1 DFNIAKAHDILKF
14 VEVLDII
21 VNKNLLMDAGNR
33 NINLTIEFNNL
44 FDKYISKAGF
54 DDIVETKVIDGG
66 IKSLCESIFFISRL
80 LFEIKEEGFFNFR
93 ESNTKIILEANSD
106 ELNNT
111 KFIEAK
117 QKIDRIN
124 KLLSQ
129 YINYQYSYGSS
140 YFFKITEVAF
150 TRSIKEIYGEND
162 LKFTVSDDIMKLF
175 LEPLYSAN
183 NPLNIALRELLQN
196 SFDAC
201 KKVRLENGGFSE
213 IIVDF
218 FMEYNNLCEIYLSD
232 NGLGM
237 NLEDIRQHY
246 LRVGK
251 SSKSEDKSLGLIGR
265 FGIGALANFLV
276 GSTCDIVTKR
286 SNDSMEYSFTI
297 EKDDF
302 NVKNLIGKKVNRFKE
317 SYTKIKI
324 RADEEL
330 QKEYRI
336 KEIVEEL
343 GIEKMLLNED
353 INLVFNFK
361 NLNADGSN
369 EVVETRKVHALN
381 SYNLEFFSEIFLGN
395 DSQAKVYI
403 FDHIKYR
410 SESEKS
416 DFEDEK
422 EKFKIISNHS
432 GNILYNNQI
441 GKVNFHTPIGRNN
454 FYASNLPLIVVN
466 GYVSPDEGYTPEL
479 SRNVYNIGSIFS
491 TNIIK
496 KRYEI
501 GIPRVIDRIENINE
515 TSENPLNEIVA
526 LSNFA
531 KDNSIVLPNIIFS
544 KGQIE
549 LYVDKSDIDFKIYAN
564 ELTPTQLES
573 LNISEELRYTQQGIL
588 SDKSFVASV
597 IEQQKSIVISR
608 NFVDRFLIKA
618 NSSQNG
624 FRRGALLSLLK
635 SIGLEDL
642 YQGKN
647 LIEVWRKLDSSKE
660 IIIRKLDDIEK
671 NSLIP
676 LTDDG
681 SRLLEQMKGNNL
693 KFPNLIISKNP
704 TLSLP
709 DEEFRKIYKE
719 CINNNN
725 F

>member
-1 DFNIAKAHDILKF
+1 
-14 VEVLDII
+14 
-21 VNKNLLMDAGNR
+21 
-33 NINLTIEFNNL
+33 
-44 FDKYISKAGF
+44 
-54 DDIVETKVIDGG
+54 
-66 IKSLCESIFFISRL
+66 
-80 LFEIKEEGFFNFR
+80 
-93 ESNTKIILEANSD
+93 
-106 ELNNT
+106 
-111 KFIEAK
+111 
-117 QKIDRIN
+117 
-124 KLLSQ
+124 
-129 YINYQYSYGSS
+129 
-140 YFFKITEVAF
+140 
-150 TRSIKEIYGEND
+150 
-162 LKFTVSDDIMKLF
+162 
-175 LEPLYSAN
+175 
-183 NPLNIALRELLQN
+183 
-196 SFDAC
+196 
-201 KKVRLENGGFSE
+201 
-213 IIVDF
+213 
-218 FMEYNNLCEIYLSD
+218 
-232 NGLGM
+232 M